1 MLKLFKKHIG
11 LVLLLLPLAFFYL
24 YRLDYSTLVSWDE
37 GWYASISRS
46 MLKTGDI
53 FNLIWNGKPF
63 YDHPPMGF
71 WLMALSYKIFGIGE
85 FGSRLPSV
93 ITGLLAVVFVYK
105 TALLIFKN
113 RVVAVV
119 AGLMLGTS
127 AWFVLRV
134 RSGNLDAPFIFF
146 YILTVYSALKARDNY
161 KYFIITMLSFTALL
175 LTKTLVGVSA
185 LFIILLLVFKNI
197 VKSKNIKITL
207 IGVFL
212 FLLLLLP
219 WYLIQFIKYPNFYSS
234 HFIQVGMRSKTLMSY
249 FKLNYTL
256 PLFYLHMGVR
266 KWYYLWLLGLFSVVF
281 TLWWR
286 KYLIFVVL
294 LWNALVLYPFLTTDQ
309 THIWH
314 LIPVYLPMALIMAG
328 GVYRLGYL
336 VFKNLKKINLLKIKA
351 IKSVMS
357 VSLLNTVYLIC
368 FVLIAAIQV
377 RGLFGEVIPG
387 SRYVPDDVAISKQA
401 TNYNKPL
408 YLDDDF
414 LPIAVFYSGKNV
426 NPLIYLPDSKKNLV
440 GFYQNTK
447 DNNFMVITRN
457 YALDNLDKLGIQ
469 YKIIDQNNSFSIITR

>member
-1 MLKLFKKHIG
+1 
-11 LVLLLLPLAFFYL
+11 
-24 YRLDYSTLVSWDE
+24 
-37 GWYASISRS
+37 

-53 FNLIWNGKPF
+53 FNLVWNGKPF

-71 WLMALSYKIFGIGE
+71 WLMAISYKVFGISE
-85 FGSRLPSV
+85 FSTRLPSV
-93 ITGLLAVVFVYK
+93 ITGLLAVVLVYK
-105 TALLIFKN
+105 TAILIFKN

-134 RSGNLDAPFIFF
+134 RSGNLDAPFVFF
-146 YILTVYSALKARDNY
+146 YMLTVYSAIKARVNY
-161 KYFIITMLSFTALL
+161 KYFIITMLSFAALL

-185 LFIILLLVFKNI
+185 LLIILLLVIKNLF
-197 VKSKNIKITL
+197 KSKNIKITL

-219 WYLIQFIKYPNFYSS
+219 WYLIQFIKYPNFYST
-234 HFIQVGMRSKTLMSY
+234 HFIQIGMRSKTLLSY
-249 FKLNYTL
+249 FKLNYSL

-336 VFKNLKKINLLKIKA
+336 IFSNLKNRWLFKTKPINMLISINLL
-351 IKSVMS
+351 
-357 VSLLNTVYLIC
+357 NTTYLVA
-368 FVLIAAIQV
+368 FVLIALIQV
-377 RGLFGEVIPG
+377 KGLFNEVVPG
-387 SRYVPDDVAISKQA
+387 SKYIPDDVAISKKA
-401 TNYNKPL
+401 ANYNKPL

-414 LPIAVFYSGKNV
+414 LPIAVYYSGKQV
-426 NPLIYLPDSKKNLV
+426 NSLIYLPDNKKNLV

-447 DNNFMVITRN
+447 KDNFMVVTRN
-457 YALDNLDKLGIQ
+457 YALDNLNQLKIQ
-469 YKIIDQNNSFSIITR
+469 YKIIDSNNSFSIITR